1 MSTAAMSPETRV
13 RFGDLAERLLDAGTA
28 IRVLLDELD
37 GDPDCE
43 EDDHCGEEP
52 AE

>member
-1 MSTAAMSPETRV
+1 MSAAAMSPETRGLS
-13 RFGDLAERLLDAGTA
+13 GDLAEKLLDAGNA
-28 IRVLLDELD
+28 ILALLDEVD
-37 GDPDCE
+37 GDADA